1 VPAFPLAS
9 ALLLTA
15 LLSGC
20 EMLGIES
27 PEKVASLKEAEGK
40 AIGSACR
47 HANRAIEDCYALN
60 PKAIKAA
67 AFAGWRE
74 MDEYMRENKLEAVAP
89 AMERAGSKSEP
100 VARAAD
106 EQEATAAKPSP
117 SGERKPAPAAVS
129 KAARTS

>member
-1 VPAFPLAS
+1 MPAIRIAS
-9 ALLLTA
+9 VLLVAALF
-15 LLSGC
+15 SGC

-27 PEKVASLKEAEGK
+27 AEKVAALKEAEGK

-60 PKAIKAA
+60 PRALKAA

-89 AMERAGSKSEP
+89 AVDRAAPKGEP

-106 EQEATAAKPSP
+106 DGPAPSKPGAAA
-117 SGERKPAPAAVS
+117 ERKPASTPGNKAVHAS
-129 KAARTS
+129 